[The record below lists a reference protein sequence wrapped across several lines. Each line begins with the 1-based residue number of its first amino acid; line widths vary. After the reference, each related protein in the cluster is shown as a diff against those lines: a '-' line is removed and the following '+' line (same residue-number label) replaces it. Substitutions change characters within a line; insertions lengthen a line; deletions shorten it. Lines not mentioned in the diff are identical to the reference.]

1 MLVVS
6 IIAAAVA
13 LIVWALVIQ
22 DLGRRLIA
30 HADGVEERRR
40 AALLAIDVAAVER
53 RLTKL
58 EQAERQ
64 TATVL
69 GARR

>member
-1 MLVVS
+1 MEAVA
-6 IIAAAVA
+6 IAASVA
-13 LIVWALVIQ
+13 LLAWALVIL

-40 AALLAIDVAAVER
+40 AALLSIDVAAVER